1 MEFPAQAYV
10 KRILRTNHGLY
21 GFEEAGNFISEEERI
36 VRHFVSALR
45 ISIDKLPENYKKY
58 FNRSR
63 VLARPW
69 RDPGLEELWK
79 ISIRNDKP
87 LSYTVQFYF
96 RLNTSIYQNLRSFGY
111 AYTFDQISVD
121 GRNEPR
127 MPQYPN
133 KDYAKRTLKTDNE
146 QTATNY
152 SQNSVHRESQITKLS
167 EKDMFALLKEK
178 CEEHCVPNAL
188 IPKLL
193 PILMRYAK
201 TGKAPAILL
210 TGSPGVGKTTLS
222 RIIGEV
228 LGLEVCLA
236 SAQSMATSRGLVG
249 DSKTYRNA
257 ASGLIAN
264 ARSRFG
270 EHFIVVIDE
279 IDKSNSR
286 RDCVHNISDE
296 LLPAIDGSRVI
307 HDLYLDED
315 VRTNS
320 IFFILTANESKDVQ
334 PWLRDRC
341 MVIKF
346 PDPDL
351 TRILKIVKKR
361 VKEIS
366 IREPYE
372 GRISINED
380 VIDKLVNHMYSQG
393 QTSLRQYLAVIDDI
407 YGEAY
412 LELLETGSSIVEASK
427 DMVFSVLKERAGNGK
442 TRFGFEI

>member
-1 MEFPAQAYV
+1 MDLPAQSYV
-10 KRILRTNHGLY
+10 KRILRTNNYLT
-21 GFEEAGNFISEEERI
+21 GFEDACNFIDEENKV
-36 VRHFVSALR
+36 VRHFVSSLR
-45 ISIDKLPENYKKY
+45 IAIEGLPADYKKY
-58 FNRSR
+58 FNSSK
-63 VLARPW
+63 VLSRPW
-69 RDPGLEELWK
+69 RNPGIDEFFK
-79 ISIRNDKP
+79 VSIRNDRPVSYSIQLYKRVNVS
-87 LSYTVQFYF
+87 LSQSM
-96 RLNTSIYQNLRSFGY
+96 RRQGY
-111 AYTFDQISVD
+111 LYDFDQIYEAGSK
-121 GRNEPR
+121 PKT
-127 MPQYPN
+127 PHYPKVYDKHLLGSDN
-133 KDYAKRTLKTDNE
+133 DREAINDSQHNNFKESKIAKI
-146 QTATNY
+146 
-152 SQNSVHRESQITKLS
+152 SESDLL
-167 EKDMFALLKEK
+167 ALLKEK
-178 CEEHCVPNAL
+178 FEENSVPCTL
-188 IPKLL
+188 IPKLI
-193 PILMRYAK
+193 PILMKYIK
-201 TGKAPAILL
+201 IGESPAILL
-210 TGSPGVGKTTLS
+210 TGSPGVGKTTLA
-222 RIIGEV
+222 RIIGDI
-228 LGLEVCLA
+228 LGIEVCLT
-236 SAQSMATSRGLVG
+236 SAQSMSTSRGLVG

-361 VKEIS
+361 VSEIS

-407 YGEAY
+407 YGAAY